1 MKKISRRSFLIA
13 SGKTVGAFAAASAFA
28 GCASPEQAENCLRP
42 SALPVK
48 TDDRL
53 TAIDAI
59 VENYM
64 GQGFFPGATIVVA
77 RGGKIVYEK
86 AYGYAMLNDMGVR
99 LSDPRPMEMHTMFDM
114 ASCTK
119 IMATTQSIMKLYS
132 EGKIDLDATVASYIP
147 EFAKNGKE
155 NVTVRQLLTH
165 TSGLPQWKAMFLYIN
180 KDKSKVLDYICNC
193 ELMFAP
199 GEEKY
204 SDLGFQML
212 GFLVERI
219 TGRDMDE
226 YAKTEIYEPL
236 GLKRT
241 TYMPLA
247 SGFAAEDLAATSFG
261 NPYEYAMVD
270 EIDHPGF
277 GYDCTEDLDAFGKF
291 DGWRNYTLVGECN
304 DGNAWMAN
312 GGVAGHA
319 GLYSDAEDLAVLCQA
334 MLNGGIYKGVRLYK
348 QEVIDLFTSEQ
359 NGKPSRGLGFERG
372 SSFMG
377 RGDRHDDAF
386 GHAGF
391 TGTHVVMNKTNKTA
405 VVFLTNKQ
413 NVGFKE
419 FERQEPPLRFAY
431 AGRHRGLLL
440 LFGVLRAVSPQKP
453 IFETI
458 AP

>member
-1 MKKISRRSFLIA
+1 MKKITRRNFLIA
-13 SGKTVGAFAAASAFA
+13 SGKTVGTLAAASAFM
-28 GCASPEQAENCLRP
+28 GCASPEQAENCFPR
-42 SALPVK
+42 SAMPVR

-53 TAIDAI
+53 TAIDDI

-64 GQGFFPGATIVVA
+64 GQGYFPGATIVVA

-99 LSDPRPMEMHTMFDM
+99 LDDPRPMQMDTMFDM

-132 EGKIDLDATVASYIP
+132 EGKIDLNATVASYIP

-155 NVTVRQLLTH
+155 NVTVHQLLTH
-165 TSGLPQWKAMFLYIN
+165 TSGLPQWKAMFLHIE
-180 KDKSKVLDYICNC
+180 KDKAKVLDYICNC

-219 TGRDMDE
+219 TGRSMDE
-226 YAKTEIYEPL
+226 YVKNEIYKPL

-241 TYMPLA
+241 TYLPLA
-247 SGFAAEDLAATSFG
+247 NGFTTEDVAATSFG

-270 EIDHPGF
+270 EIDYPGF
-277 GYDCTEDLDAFGKF
+277 GYDCTADLDAFRTF
-291 DGWRNYTLVGECN
+291 TGWRNYTLQGECN

-348 QEVIDLFTSEQ
+348 KEVIDEFTSEQ

-377 RGDRHDDAF
+377 RGDRHYDAF

-413 NVGFKE
+413 NVGFK
-419 FERQEPPLRFAY
+419 PNSMSY
-431 AGRHRGLLL
+431 
-440 LFGVLRAVSPQKP
+440 
-453 IFETI
+453 
-458 AP
+458 

>member
-1 MKKISRRSFLIA
+1 MKKITRRNFLIA
-13 SGKTVGAFAAASAFA
+13 SGKTVGTLAAASAFM
-28 GCASPEQAENCLRP
+28 GCASPEQAENCFPR
-42 SALPVK
+42 SAMPVR

-53 TAIDAI
+53 TAIDDI

-64 GQGFFPGATIVVA
+64 GQGYFPGATIVVA

-99 LSDPRPMEMHTMFDM
+99 LDDPRPMQMDTMFDM

-132 EGKIDLDATVASYIP
+132 EGKIDLNATVASYIP

-155 NVTVRQLLTH
+155 NVTVHQLLTH
-165 TSGLPQWKAMFLYIN
+165 TSGLPQWKAMFLYIE
-180 KDKSKVLDYICNC
+180 KDKAKVLDYICNC

-219 TGRDMDE
+219 TGRSMDE
-226 YAKTEIYEPL
+226 YVKNEIYKPL

-241 TYMPLA
+241 TYLPLA
-247 SGFAAEDLAATSFG
+247 NGFTTEDVAATSFG

-270 EIDHPGF
+270 E
-277 GYDCTEDLDAFGKF
+277 
-291 DGWRNYTLVGECN
+291 
-304 DGNAWMAN
+304 
-312 GGVAGHA
+312 
-319 GLYSDAEDLAVLCQA
+319 
-334 MLNGGIYKGVRLYK
+334 
-348 QEVIDLFTSEQ
+348 FTSEQ

-377 RGDRHDDAF
+377 RGDRHYDAF

-405 VVFLTNKQ
+405 VIFLTNKQ
-413 NVGFKE
+413 NVGFKPDSTSYYSPYSCCGE
-419 FERQEPPLRFAY
+419 ICELVWNI
-431 AGRHRGLLL
+431 
-440 LFGVLRAVSPQKP
+440 FGTEAPA
-453 IFETI
+453 ETLADKI
-458 AP
+458 GAWL